1 MESWNLQVR
10 IELPGKQME
19 EDIRCVSF
27 IFGVLKAENF
37 LHFSFKEKER
47 ESSA

>member
-27 IFGVLKAENF
+27 IFGVLKVEIFFILDLGKKKGN
-37 LHFSFKEKER
+37 LQL
-47 ESSA
+47 